1 MKRLALLM
9 LFGHKLSCIW
19 P

>member
-1 MKRLALLM
+1 LG

-19 P
+19 LQGNKTS